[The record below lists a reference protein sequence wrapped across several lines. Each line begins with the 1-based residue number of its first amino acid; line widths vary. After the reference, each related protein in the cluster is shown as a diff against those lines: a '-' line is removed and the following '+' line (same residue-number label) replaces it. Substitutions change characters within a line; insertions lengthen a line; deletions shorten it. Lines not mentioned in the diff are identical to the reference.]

1 MGLERE
7 HGLNKFPLLPRVHET
22 ERMASASGRYKWVC
36 LLKWNSEAMLANIW
50 SKSAQGTQRGRCPGL
65 NWGMVVM
72 VVLWIPLWLYDIP
85 GSMCVCVYVYIYICI
100 YIYISTYVSL
110 YLYQYLNLY
119 LPKVQAWPSNIGTLS
134 ISHMA
139 TSSISLCRIV
149 IYDRSG
155 NWKTALLSLWWK
167 LAMLTR
173 QM

>member
-1 MGLERE
+1 M
-7 HGLNKFPLLPRVHET
+7 
-22 ERMASASGRYKWVC
+22 
-36 LLKWNSEAMLANIW
+36 SEAMLANIW
-50 SKSAQGTQRGRCPGL
+50 SKPAQGTQRGRCLSL

-72 VVLWIPLWLYDIP
+72 VVLWIPPYD
-85 GSMCVCVYVYIYICI
+85 SMTFREVCVFACMYMYVCIYIYVYIYVYIYRYICI

-110 YLYQYLNLY
+110 YLYLNLY

-134 ISHMA
+134 ITHMA

-155 NWKTALLSLWWK
+155 NRKTALLSLWWK